1 MNNLRYLK
9 TKQTNEIDLLI
20 QNMNYIDQLIKNIN
34 LGDIKI
40 IEKKLKAIR
49 KVVVPWIESEEKKF
63 LEEQHL
69 AKEEKRKKK
78 FEKIRQE
85 EEQAE
90 RDLLQ

>member
-1 MNNLRYLK
+1 LK
-9 TKQTNEIDLLI
+9 TKQTNDIDLLI

-34 LGDIKI
+34 LGDSKI
-40 IEKKLKAIR
+40 IEKKLKPIR

-63 LEEQHL
+63 HDEHNL

-78 FEKIRQE
+78 FEKLRQE
-85 EEQAE
+85 EEQSE